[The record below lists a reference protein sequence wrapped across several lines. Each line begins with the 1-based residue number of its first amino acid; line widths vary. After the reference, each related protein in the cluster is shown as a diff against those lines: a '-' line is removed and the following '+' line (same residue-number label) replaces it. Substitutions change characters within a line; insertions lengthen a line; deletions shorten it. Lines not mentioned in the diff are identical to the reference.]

1 MNQKRL
7 VNLLAFWVAN
17 SVALLVLAMIL
28 PGNVVL
34 GNDKIT
40 APMAALLAGLILT
53 VVQSMVPSAAEK
65 SGLAIKNQNRW
76 PAIYLAVNFVIIWII
91 KRLAEVTGVGI
102 SSILFVLVA
111 AAIVTVAGWGV
122 GQLTGAMAK
131 K

>member
-1 MNQKRL
+1 MNQKML
-7 VNLLAFWVAN
+7 VNFLAFWVAN

-40 APMAALLAGLILT
+40 VPMAAVLAGLILT

-65 SGLAIKNQNRW
+65 SGLATKNQNRR

-122 GQLTGAMAK
+122 GQLTGAWAK